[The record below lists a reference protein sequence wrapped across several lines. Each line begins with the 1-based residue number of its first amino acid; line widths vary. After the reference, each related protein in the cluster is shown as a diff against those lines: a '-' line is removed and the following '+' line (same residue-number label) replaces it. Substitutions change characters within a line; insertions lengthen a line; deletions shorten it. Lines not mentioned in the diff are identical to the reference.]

1 MICVFDIETVP
12 DVELLKTIYKYEGSN
27 LEICELA
34 FNAQQAVSNSTFLPL
49 CFHKVISIASVI
61 ADDFGNF
68 KKVGSFGKGASLEE
82 REEVI
87 LNEFASFLNKSNPR
101 LISFNGRGFDLPVIC
116 LRAMK
121 YNISLGAYYE
131 ESNPA
136 LNKSKWENYRQ
147 RYSEKFHLDLFDTLG
162 SFGATRA
169 LNLDTVCKMANIMG
183 KYEVAGGDV
192 YKLAYEKNDLDSIDI
207 YCQSDVINTYWL
219 FLKYELTKSNL
230 TLNDYASYLKT
241 MQSSIPQTLN
251 FSKSLNESIN
261 EELKKI
267 EPKL

>member
-12 DVELLKTIYKYEGSN
+12 DTSLLKTIHGYEGSD
-27 LEICELA
+27 LEVCELA
-34 FNAQQAVSNSTFLPL
+34 FSAQQAANNTTFLPL

-68 KKVGSFGKGASLEE
+68 KKVGSFAKDVSLED
-82 REEVI
+82 REEV
-87 LNEFASFLNKSNPR
+87 LLDEFASFLNKSNPR

-121 YNISLGAYYE
+121 YNISLNAYYE
-131 ESNPA
+131 ENNPS

-147 RYSEKFHLDLFDTLG
+147 RYSEKFHLDLFDSLG

-183 KYEVAGGDV
+183 KFEVAGGDV
-192 YKLAYEKNDLDSIDI
+192 YKLAYAKNDLASIDI

-219 FLKYELTKSNL
+219 FLKYELTKGNL
-230 TLNDYASYLKT
+230 TLSDYANYLKN
-241 MQSSIPQTLN
+241 MQALIPQNLN
-251 FSKSLNESIN
+251 FSQSLNESIN
-261 EELKKI
+261 EELKRI
-267 EPKL
+267 EAKL